1 MVQKYDGFCRW
12 VAAENVAEATVQLA
26 EVAKIAR
33 VATDNKPTRQWV
45 SEMYQAL
52 DEGIFRDQVSK
63 KKRKEGNEMNTIFNL
78 AHFNLLLRSKELVA
92 EL

>member
-1 MVQKYDGFCRW
+1 M
-12 VAAENVAEATVQLA
+12 AEAMAQLM

-52 DEGIFRDQVSK
+52 DEGAFRDQVK
-63 KKRKEGNEMNTIFNL
+63 DRKGLN
-78 AHFNLLLRSKELVA
+78 K
-92 EL
+92 

>member
-1 MVQKYDGFCRW
+1 MIRLFQRYSGFCRW
-12 VAAENVAEATVQLA
+12 VAAENVAEATAQLA

-52 DEGIFRDQVSK
+52 DEGVFRDQVA
-63 KKRKEGNEMNTIFNL
+63 KRNN
-78 AHFNLLLRSKELVA
+78 R
-92 EL
+92 

>member
-1 MVQKYDGFCRW
+1 
-12 VAAENVAEATVQLA
+12 VAAENVAEATAQLA

-52 DEGIFRDQVSK
+52 DDGAFRDQVAK
-63 KKRKEGNEMNTIFNL
+63 DKLN
-78 AHFNLLLRSKELVA
+78 HF
-92 EL
+92 